1 MAIQKKK
8 KPSSKAP
15 VLHRVRLG
23 FSKKLDGETAQAL
36 SDVLEDLAAA
46 VFLHNKEAEDGDNW
60 TVTLT
65 TKGAPDKEAILD
77 RVKAVVGGKTVLR
90 SEKVQQKN
98 WLQHVHDNFPPVKTK
113 RFFVHGSHVKG
124 PAPKGLIPLKIDAA
138 TAFGS
143 GEHETTKG
151 CLMALEWL
159 AKEKHV
165 FANVLDMGCGS
176 GILGIAAKMLW
187 PKAPV
192 TMIDID
198 PECIVVTKRHAKMN
212 AVKLAAAEAGDGYKT
227 TSCRENA
234 PYDLVCANILAG
246 PLVDMAPLLKKA
258 LKKGGICVLSGLL
271 ARQEELVSFAHEKQG
286 LTHMKTIPVGNWRTL
301 VFRR

>member
-1 MAIQKKK
+1 MPAKKK
-8 KPSSKAP
+8 KPAEKAP

-23 FSKKLDGETAQAL
+23 FPRKLDGMTAMAL
-36 SDVLEDLAAA
+36 SDALEDLSAA

-65 TKGAPDKEAILD
+65 TRGAPDRKAILE
-77 RVKAVVGGKTVLR
+77 RVKAIVRGKTVLR
-90 SEKVQQKN
+90 SEKMPKKN
-98 WLQHVHDNFPPVKTK
+98 WLRHVHDNFPPVKTK
-113 RFFVHGSHVKG
+113 RFFVHGSHFKDK
-124 PAPKGLIPLKIDAA
+124 PPKGLIPLKIDAA

-159 AKEKHV
+159 AKEKRV
-165 FANVLDMGCGS
+165 FSNMLDMGCGS

-192 TMIDID
+192 TMVDID
-198 PECIVVTKRHAKMN
+198 PECILVTKRHAKMN

-227 TSCRENA
+227 ASCRKNA

-258 LKKGGICVLSGLL
+258 LEKDGICVLSGLL
-271 ARQEELVSFAHEKQG
+271 ARQEELVSFAHVKQG
-286 LTHMKTIPVGNWRTL
+286 LKHMKTIHVGNWRTL
-301 VFRR
+301 VFVK